1 MNIKKPLFL
10 VIFLLSS
17 LPFMAE
23 DAAERTKRDF
33 LRMGIPMYEASE
45 VRILPTAEIKFRDLF
60 QTIEQAEKYI
70 LLDYFKFQQDSICG
84 ELLKKLKRKAQQ
96 GVDIRIIF
104 DSFGNKSSDLPLSD
118 TLQARIREA
127 GIQIAAFDPV
137 RFPWINHLLH
147 RNHHKIAVIDGK
159 VVYTGGMNVADYYL
173 HGKPKVGKWRD
184 MHIRMEGTIVEA
196 YEELFWKMWGEV
208 KSEERRVKSEERR
221 VKNEERR
228 VKSEE
233 LRVKNESNI
242 QGSEGTSD
250 SSLFTLHSSL
260 QTPDSSLFTLH
271 SSLPIAFA
279 SRWPRESPGIMRQTY
294 STAIDN
300 AQHLVQIVN
309 PYAGLFG
316 EVRAALRRALERGVR
331 VQFMVSTKSDGKA
344 NDDVTGLEMR
354 KLMKRGAEVYLYDG
368 GFHHSKVMMIDS
380 IFCTVG
386 TTNLDARS
394 LCFDYE
400 VNAFIFSP
408 TTTHELQ
415 QIFRDDI
422 EHSTLL
428 TPEVW
433 KERFPASRRFRAR
446 IFTIAKRL
454 M

>member
-1 MNIKKPLFL
+1 MNCLRLVLFAL
-10 VIFLLSS
+10 ALL
-17 LPFMAE
+17 FFCIQGWGE
-23 DAAERTKRDF
+23 DSAERTKRDF

-84 ELLKKLKRKAQQ
+84 ELLKKLKHKAQQ

-137 RFPWINHLLH
+137 RFPWVNHLLH

-196 YEELFWKMWGEV
+196 YEDLFWKMWNKE
-208 KSEERRVKSEERR
+208 
-221 VKNEERR
+221 
-228 VKSEE
+228 
-233 LRVKNESNI
+233 
-242 QGSEGTSD
+242 QGARSKEQENTEKP
-250 SSLFTLHSSL
+250 
-260 QTPDSSLFTLH
+260 QTPRQNSCP
-271 SSLPIAFA
+271 LPPAPCPCTIAFA
-279 SRWPRESPGIMRQTY
+279 SRWPKETPKIMRQTY
-294 STAIDN
+294 CICIDN
-300 AQHLVQIVN
+300 ADRLVQIVN
-309 PYAGLFG
+309 PYAMLFG

-331 VQFMVSTKSDGKA
+331 VQFMVSTKSDGKV
-344 NDDVTGLEMR
+344 NDDVIGLEMR
-354 KLMKRGAEVYLYDG
+354 KLMKRGAEVYYFSG

-380 IFCTVG
+380 LFCTVG

-408 TTTHELQ
+408 ATTHELQ
-415 QIFRDDI
+415 QIFYNDI
-422 EHSTLL
+422 EKSSTLL

-433 KERFPASRRFRAR
+433 KERFPLRRRIRSRILSISKRF
-446 IFTIAKRL
+446 L
-454 M
+454 